1 MRHASAIELDDV
13 QREKLVRLAQS
24 NTAEVRLARRAG
36 IVLLAAGGFDNH
48 DIGEMLDVGRVQV
61 GRWRAR
67 YAAGGFKAIEQD
79 LPRAGRKPRSD
90 PALVTPE
97 EVSAERMLQAS
108 PALPR
113 VLKGADVHAAL
124 ARGAPTERSP
134 VKPARYAQGQ
144 KVQVR
149 KLQADHH
156 TRLPAYVLGK
166 EGVVEQIRGV
176 HVFADAHAQ
185 ELGEQPQW
193 LYAVAFDGGEL
204 WGDAGSPGVQVCIDA
219 FEPYLEAL

>member
-1 MRHASAIELDDV
+1 MTYTTHADLGGLPGFGPVTLEPEGEWFHASWE
-13 QREKLVRLAQS
+13 
-24 NTAEVRLARRAG
+24 
-36 IVLLAAGGFDNH
+36 
-48 DIGEMLDVGRVQV
+48 
-61 GRWRAR
+61 
-67 YAAGGFKAIEQD
+67 
-79 LPRAGRKPRSD
+79 PRALALTVAMGATGAWNLDMMRAARETLPNYRELSYYEIWLFALQNMLEKQG
-90 PALVTPE
+90 LVTPE
-97 EVSAERMLQAS
+97 EVSAERLLQAS

-113 VLKGADVHAAL
+113 VLKEADVHATL
-124 ARGAPTERSP
+124 ARGASTERLP
-134 VKPARYAQGQ
+134 VEPARYAPGQ

-166 EGVVEQIRGV
+166 QGVVEKIRGV

-185 ELGEQPQW
+185 GLGEQPQW
-193 LYAVAFDGGEL
+193 LYAVAFDGVEL

>member
-1 MRHASAIELDDV
+1 MTYTTHADLGGLPGFGPITLEPEGEWFHASWE
-13 QREKLVRLAQS
+13 
-24 NTAEVRLARRAG
+24 
-36 IVLLAAGGFDNH
+36 
-48 DIGEMLDVGRVQV
+48 
-61 GRWRAR
+61 
-67 YAAGGFKAIEQD
+67 
-79 LPRAGRKPRSD
+79 PRALALTVAMGATGAWNLDMMRAARETLPNYRELSYYEIWLFALQNMLEKRG
-90 PALVTPE
+90 LVTPE

>member
-1 MRHASAIELDDV
+1 MTYTTHADLGGLPGFGPVTLEPEGEWFHASWE
-13 QREKLVRLAQS
+13 
-24 NTAEVRLARRAG
+24 
-36 IVLLAAGGFDNH
+36 
-48 DIGEMLDVGRVQV
+48 
-61 GRWRAR
+61 
-67 YAAGGFKAIEQD
+67 
-79 LPRAGRKPRSD
+79 PRALALTVAMGATGAWNLDMMRAARETLPNYRELSYYEIWLFALQNMLEKQG
-90 PALVTPE
+90 LVTPE
-97 EVSAERMLQAS
+97 EVSAERLLQAS

-113 VLKGADVHAAL
+113 VLKEADVHATL
-124 ARGAPTERSP
+124 ARGASTERSP
-134 VKPARYAQGQ
+134 VEPARYAPGQ

-166 EGVVEQIRGV
+166 QGVVEKIRGV

-185 ELGEQPQW
+185 GLGEQPQW
-193 LYAVAFDGGEL
+193 LYAVAFDGVEL

>member
-1 MRHASAIELDDV
+1 MTYTTHADLGGLPGFGPITLEPEGEWFHASWE
-13 QREKLVRLAQS
+13 
-24 NTAEVRLARRAG
+24 
-36 IVLLAAGGFDNH
+36 
-48 DIGEMLDVGRVQV
+48 
-61 GRWRAR
+61 
-67 YAAGGFKAIEQD
+67 
-79 LPRAGRKPRSD
+79 PRALALTVAMGATGAWNLDMMRAARETLPNYRELSYYEIWLFALQNMLEKRG
-90 PALVTPE
+90 LVTPE

-113 VLKGADVHAAL
+113 VLKGADVNAAL

-193 LYAVAFDGGEL
+193 LYAVTFDGVEL